1 LVRVVAGIEGIA
13 GIRHGLGHQLLF
25 ERMR

>member
-13 GIRHGLGHQLLF
+13 GIRHGSGHQLLF
-25 ERMR
+25 ERAR